1 MPYVLQLN
9 KGESHFLPV
18 GLWALRVQWQDG
30 TLCLEGPDLP
40 VTGPMTP
47 PAVINYPKGQ
57 SGADSQLGSV
67 GAGLESS
74 RKLVK

>member
-1 MPYVLQLN
+1 MPHVLQLN
-9 KGESHFLPV
+9 KGKSHFLPV
-18 GLWALRVQWQDG
+18 SLWALRAQWQDG
-30 TLCLEGPDLP
+30 TLCLEEPGLP
-40 VTGPMTP
+40 VTGPIKP
-47 PAVINYPKGQ
+47 PAVTNYPEGQ